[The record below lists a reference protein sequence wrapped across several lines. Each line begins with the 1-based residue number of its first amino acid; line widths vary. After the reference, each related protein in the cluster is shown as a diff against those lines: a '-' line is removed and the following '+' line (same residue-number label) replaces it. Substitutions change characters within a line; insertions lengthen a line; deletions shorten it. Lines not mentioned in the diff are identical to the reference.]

1 MKTQSAKAKGR
12 NLQKWV
18 RQMLIEMLDV
28 HPEDIES
35 RSMGAGGEDLIMA
48 RAARQKFP
56 HSIECKNVERL
67 NVWDAYEQACENA
80 GDYEPIVVMKKNRKK
95 PLVVVDAE
103 YFISLFNK
111 WFCLTL
117 YNMADTKPAV
127 EEKDHDEDKSEV
139 LGNLVKVVVLI
150 WSASLLTFSY
160 VRLPNGQKI
169 LDFDPTFIASVFSG
183 SLAAFGLS
191 PAKSGGTAPKK
202 APSIGKKEEDNA
214 KTN

>member
-1 MKTQSAKAKGR
+1 MQ
-12 NLQKWV
+12 N
-18 RQMLIEMLDV
+18 
-28 HPEDIES
+28 
-35 RSMGAGGEDLIMA
+35 
-48 RAARQKFP
+48 
-56 HSIECKNVERL
+56 
-67 NVWDAYEQACENA
+67 
-80 GDYEPIVVMKKNRKK
+80 
-95 PLVVVDAE
+95 
-103 YFISLFNK
+103 ISLHSLINNSA
-111 WFCLTL
+111 LL
-117 YNMADTKPAV
+117 YTIWQIQNQSKV

-191 PAKSGGTAPKK
+191 PAKQVGSMVNQLRRKK
-202 APSIGKKEEDNA
+202 NHLLFLLWNQRNNA